1 MFTDTYNTDRVE
13 GVRASWERYGLK
25 ARERAT
31 PITHYLF
38 EIIRVFEKCMDAWGN
53 ALDTIDG
60 LVHVSLDDLD
70 NQAQVEDF
78 MFDKSF
84 DRSKDYF
91 VALQLLRLMDEWID
105 EVVPSIKEMKENP
118 IVERFPLC
126 AAEANDNFDAAIRN
140 MKERADVVQ
149 KRVRKKQEEVNSLR
163 DGLFNATSLREA
175 TKAMALNQAIYV
187 FTVVT
192 VLFTPVSF
200 LATFWALPFLNNPI
214 EGSGVVPEP
223 SAFRNSFIIMPLLT
237 YALVIGVAWFVG
249 QHNGTNPVLG
259 LFGELWEVLGQL
271 ITSAWSILPHMPRR
285 GNSRSP
291 YP

>member
-1 MFTDTYNTDRVE
+1 
-13 GVRASWERYGLK
+13 
-25 ARERAT
+25 
-31 PITHYLF
+31 
-38 EIIRVFEKCMDAWGN
+38 MDAWGD
-53 ALDTIDG
+53 ALDAIDG
-60 LVHVSLDDLD
+60 LVHVSLNDLD
-70 NQAQVEDF
+70 NQAQVEDL

-118 IVERFPLC
+118 SVERFPLC
-126 AAEANDNFDAAIRN
+126 AAEAMDNFDAAIRN

-149 KRVRKKQEEVNSLR
+149 KRVRKKQVEVNSLR

-200 LATFWALPFLNNPI
+200 LAVGEACYR
-214 EGSGVVPEP
+214 P
-223 SAFRNSFIIMPLLT
+223 SVS
-237 YALVIGVAWFVG
+237 
-249 QHNGTNPVLG
+249 
-259 LFGELWEVLGQL
+259 
-271 ITSAWSILPHMPRR
+271 
-285 GNSRSP
+285 
-291 YP
+291 